1 MDRSLTGPIPRGHD
15 KRAATLWGCR
25 SGGCLSTGEFAIIR
39 CALAA
44 VTHAIGL
51 VLLFICCVGA
61 GPSHA
66 HALLERSSPAAG
78 TVVATDRVPQKLSL
92 WFTEP
97 VQASFNAIAVL
108 DSDNRRV
115 DRLNAQ
121 TSDQEPSRIDVGLGN
136 LPQGAYLVR
145 WRAVSADTH
154 VVRGTY
160 WFVVGFAATPP
171 PTAQLLGTGTPT
183 LSFVEIAAH
192 WLSLLALLCLAG
204 MALFRLALPVTA
216 PIGIPAVER
225 RFILA
230 ALGLFVAAHCLLAA
244 TQAEAVAE
252 LPLPQAL
259 TGTVLKEVLFD
270 TRFGALWWLKL
281 VLGALLGGVLY
292 RHARAGVALLV
303 TVLLMVATSLAG
315 HAAGARALPVVLAV
329 AADALH
335 LLAAALWLGTLSQLC
350 LCLPAVIARPPR
362 ERFEILRTLVPRVS
376 AVLFP
381 AVLILVATG
390 FVSAWEQVGT
400 FTALF
405 NTAHG
410 QSLLVKLALFVPLLA
425 IAATNLLIIRP
436 GISAGTE
443 RAPRRFLANVRA
455 EAGLIAAVL
464 VPVAVLGVLPP
475 SAQQTF
481 PEPLEIARQA
491 GALRVAFTVD
501 PVWVGVSHFQ
511 IELSDAQ
518 GLAPGDVR
526 QVVLTFTMEGMNM
539 GRTNVTMTPVGEGRY
554 QADGFYIGMPGIAQI
569 GVAIDRAGAGDRTA
583 VFRIEVPDLN
593 AQQFAGLPAVLG
605 ISSFVG
611 LADAPVRADAASLA
625 RGRELYENHCAA
637 CHGET
642 GIGNGPAAASLLPP
656 PADLTLH
663 ARWHSNEQLHW
674 FITNGVAGTAM
685 VGFADQLTSA
695 ERWDIINHLH
705 VLAEA
710 PTATGA
716 RPAPVAP
723 GQLAPQSPPDEEA
736 ATEGR
741 LVFGPDVDNNLWL
754 LQLPGGKPK
763 ALTQLGP
770 KEFSSNPAW
779 SPDGRQIAFS
789 YYRLPDDAAIPVPDG
804 TDLYV
809 MQADGS
815 GLRPLWRHG
824 PSGTALQYP
833 VWSADGTAVYVS
845 RAAPGGGRTIDRVI
859 VESGER
865 TRIVSNAAFPALSR
879 DGRRLAYIH
888 YPIPPERGE
897 SLWVSAPDGSGP
909 REIIGPASFEKY
921 FSVRF
926 SRDGKR
932 LVFAAVG
939 QPSGTTGALP
949 QPRPSFFGSLFS
961 FPRAYADGDLW
972 DLWVVDVDGSHL
984 RPLTALS
991 EDLPVAAWSP
1001 DGKLIAFLGGGSAS
1015 TAEAGIAIIS
1025 PERKELRRLT
1035 TQPGHR
1041 GLDWASPDTF
1051 GAVPK

>member
-1 MDRSLTGPIPRGHD
+1 MDRSPTGPIPRCND
-15 KRAATLWGCR
+15 KRTATLWGCR
-25 SGGCLSTGEFAIIR
+25 SGGYLSTGEFAIIR
-39 CALAA
+39 RALAA

-51 VLLFICCVGA
+51 VLLLICCVWA

-78 TVVATDRVPQKLSL
+78 TVIATDQTPQKLSL

-97 VQASFNAIAVL
+97 VQASFNSIAVL

-115 DRLNAQ
+115 DRLNAR
-121 TSDQEPSRIDVGLGN
+121 TSDQEPSRIDVDLGN
-136 LPQGAYLVR
+136 LPGGAYLVR

-154 VVRGTY
+154 VVRGTF

-183 LSFVEIAAH
+183 LSFTEIAVR
-192 WLSLLALLCLAG
+192 WSSLLALLCLAG
-204 MALFRLALPVTA
+204 MALFRITA
-216 PIGIPAVER
+216 PATAHIAIPAWER
-225 RFILA
+225 RFTLMV
-230 ALGLFVAAHCLLAA
+230 LGLFLAAHCFLAA

-270 TRFGALWWLKL
+270 SRFGALWWLKL
-281 VLGALLGGVLY
+281 VLGSLLGVVLY
-292 RHARAGVALLV
+292 RRARATVALIV
-303 TVLLMVATSLAG
+303 AVLLLLSTSLAG
-315 HAAGARALPVVLAV
+315 HAAGARAVPILAIT
-329 AADALH
+329 ADTLH
-335 LLAAALWLGTLSQLC
+335 LLAAALWIGTLSQLC
-350 LCLPAVIARPPR
+350 LLLPAVVAQPSH
-362 ERFEILRTLVPRVS
+362 ERFETLRKLVPRVS
-376 AVLFP
+376 AVLLP
-381 AVLILVATG
+381 AVLVLVATG
-390 FVSAWEQVGT
+390 LVNTWEVVGT
-400 FTALF
+400 LHALF

-410 QSLLVKLALFVPLLA
+410 QSLLVKLALLVPLLA

-443 RAPRRFLANVRA
+443 TAPRRFLANVRA
-455 EAGLIAAVL
+455 EAVLIAAL
-464 VPVAVLGVLPP
+464 LLPVALLGVLPP

-481 PEPLEIARQA
+481 PAPLEIARQA
-491 GALRVAFTVD
+491 GDLRVAFTVN
-501 PVWVGVSHFQ
+501 PVWVGVSRFQ
-511 IELSDAQ
+511 VELSDAQ
-518 GLAPGDVR
+518 GLAPSDVR

-539 GRTNVTMTPVGEGRY
+539 GRTNVTMTPVGDGRY
-554 QADGFYIGMPGIAQI
+554 QAAGFYIGMPGIAQV

-593 AQQFAGLPAVLG
+593 AQQLAGLPAVLG
-605 ISSFVG
+605 ISSLAG
-611 LADAPVRADAASLA
+611 LADVPVPADAASLSL
-625 RGRELYENHCAA
+625 GRQLYESHCVA

-642 GIGNGPAAASLLPP
+642 GVGNGPAAASLLPP

-685 VGFADQLTSA
+685 VGFADQLTST
-695 ERWDIINHLH
+695 ERWDIVNHLH
-705 VLAEA
+705 VLAQA

-716 RPAPVAP
+716 RPAPVAL
-723 GQLAPQSPPDEEA
+723 GQLAPQSLPEEEA
-736 ATEGR
+736 APEGR
-741 LVFGPDVDNNLWL
+741 LVFGPDVDNNLWVV
-754 LQLPGGKPK
+754 QLPGGKPR

-815 GLRPLWRHG
+815 KLRPLWRHEV
-824 PSGTALQYP
+824 SGTALQYP
-833 VWSADGTAVYVS
+833 AWSADGTAVYVS

-865 TRIVSNAAFPALSR
+865 TRILSNAAFPALSS

-888 YPIPPERGE
+888 YPIPPDRGE

-909 REIIGPASFEKY
+909 QQVIGPSSFEKY

-926 SRDGKR
+926 SRDGRR

-939 QPSGTTGALP
+939 QPSGTTGSLP
-949 QPRPSFFGSLFS
+949 RARPRFFGGLFTIQ
-961 FPRAYADGDLW
+961 RAYADGDLW
-972 DLWVVDVDGSHL
+972 DLWVVDIDGSHL

-1001 DGKLIAFLGGGSAS
+1001 DDKFIAFLGGGSAS

-1025 PERKELRRLT
+1025 PERKELKRLT

-1041 GLDWASPDTF
+1041 GLDWTSPAS
-1051 GAVPK
+1051 AQ